1 MVTMDSD
8 MSRKLILA
16 NMDRA
21 RVSMKARI
29 MLTSS
34 SAEQYLE
41 HRVNYMPI
49 LPSEKW
55 LVMNIFLNSNVIHWQ
70 IVYTVP
76 PIIIFQGH
84 QHLAAYL
91 GPQELLGVMEASL
104 N

>member
-1 MVTMDSD
+1 MRTQFVSPTYPTWALVGGT
-8 MSRKLILA
+8 SRPA
-16 NMDRA
+16 GET
-21 RVSMKARI
+21 V
-29 MLTSS
+29 
-34 SAEQYLE
+34 
-41 HRVNYMPI
+41 
-49 LPSEKW
+49 
-55 LVMNIFLNSNVIHWQ
+55 FLNSNVIHWQ